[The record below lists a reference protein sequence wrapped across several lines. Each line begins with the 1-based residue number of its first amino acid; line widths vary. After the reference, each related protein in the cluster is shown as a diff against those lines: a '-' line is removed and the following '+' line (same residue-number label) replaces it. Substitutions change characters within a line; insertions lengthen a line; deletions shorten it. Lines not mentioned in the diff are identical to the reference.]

1 MKEKRIRKGSTL
13 TGSDWKRL
21 RALSDVQIRRA
32 IERDPEVRPTNAEFW
47 KKARVV
53 ITGPRPTAR

>member
-1 MKEKRIRKGSTL
+1 M
-13 TGSDWKRL
+13 
-21 RALSDVQIRRA
+21 SDVQIRRA

-53 ITGPRPTAR
+53 IPAPKQTTG